1 MTMLVP
7 DPIRWW
13 GVTTPHRSAIT
24 FDGRDTLTYGELD
37 TWTDRVAE
45 RLVEL
50 GLRPGDRLGIVG
62 PNSLEWCA
70 AAIGGLKVGATLA
83 CFQHRLVSDELA
95 VLIEDSEPT
104 IVAAGPE
111 HVAVVDQ
118 ISGRA
123 VDFSVLPLDE
133 LTALRG
139 QAGERFER
147 AEVDPDD
154 PAVIVFTS
162 GTTSKPKGVIF
173 THRTVFGFVAEHALM
188 EPAFT
193 QEARMIFVLSLG
205 GAPGVLWALLHM
217 TIHGAH
223 LFLETG
229 FDPET
234 ALTRIVDE
242 RIEIMM
248 GVPVLFDQI
257 TRVPAFTDADVSSLV
272 ATFVGGARVEVPL
285 LEKWTAKGVL
295 LRQIYG
301 MTELGGISTAN
312 SREKALD
319 KPQCVGIGS
328 VFTQHRVVRDDGT
341 DCDPEEL
348 GEIIVRGPSV
358 TPGYWRNPEASAEAL
373 RDGWFHSG
381 DIGTF
386 DSDGDLRMV
395 DRLKDMIITG
405 GFNVAPAEVEAV
417 VAEVPGVLENAVV
430 AADDPKW
437 GEAVA
442 VIVRTDGSVS
452 AEQIVAHCQ
461 EHLSGYK
468 VPKQVVFAD
477 EALPRMPSGKLAK
490 RVLRDQFAPQLT
502 PDR

>member
-1 MTMLVP
+1 MTMLAP

-13 GVTTPHRSAIT
+13 GTTTPDRAAIT
-24 FDGRDTLTYGELD
+24 FDGRDVLTYGDLD
-37 TWTDRVAE
+37 AWTDRVAE

-70 AAIGGLKVGATLA
+70 VAIGGLKAGATLA
-83 CFQHRLVSDELA
+83 CFQHRLVADELA
-95 VLIEDSEPT
+95 VLIADAEPT
-104 IVAAGPE
+104 VVAAGPE
-111 HVAVVDQ
+111 HVPIVEQITGALELVIVD
-118 ISGRA
+118 
-123 VDFSVLPLDE
+123 LDE
-133 LTALRG
+133 LTALRHQSG
-139 QAGERFER
+139 GRFAR
-147 AEVDPDD
+147 IEVDPDD

-173 THRTVFGFVAEHALM
+173 THRTIFGFVAEHALM
-188 EPAFT
+188 ESAFT

-229 FDPET
+229 LDPAT

-242 RIEIMM
+242 RIQIMM
-248 GVPVLFDQI
+248 GVPVLFENI
-257 TRVPAFTDADVSSLV
+257 TQVPGFADADVSSLV

-312 SREKALD
+312 SRAKALV
-319 KPQCVGIGS
+319 KPESVGIGS
-328 VFTQHRVVRDDGT
+328 MFTQHRVVRDDGT

-358 TPGYWRNPEASAEAL
+358 TPGYWRNPTATAEAI

-386 DSDGDLRMV
+386 DREGDLRMV
-395 DRLKDMIITG
+395 DRMKDMIITG

-417 VAEVPGVLENAVV
+417 VAAVPGVLENAVV
-430 AADDPKW
+430 PAEDAKW

-452 AEQIVAHCQ
+452 EEQILAHCK
-461 EHLSGYK
+461 ERLSGYK
-468 VPKQVVFAD
+468 VPKHVVFVD
-477 EALPRMPSGKLAK
+477 EELPRMPSGKLAK
-490 RVLRDQFAPQLT
+490 RIVREQFASQLT
-502 PDR
+502 QRA